1 MDIDD
6 TPLVGLQCPPGL
18 NLPPSRTTGRPVGV
32 AGGGLDASQRPVTG
46 TVQGA
51 PDVLCGASE
60 PVALDTLA
68 QLVNAPS
75 EGHREATRAKLE
87 RRARARYQ
95 SLAVATALTEY
106 ARQRAGTPQ
115 GELEQSYRNT
125 IYCAGVI
132 KQEGGVL
139 TSRYCGNRWCLSCN
153 RIRMGKAI
161 NTYQAEISGWDAPQM
176 VTTTVQNVGE
186 DELPETIRQMRK
198 CSAQVVRKLQRE
210 GFTLKMLRKTEC
222 THSAQRDDY
231 HPHHHSVIESLA
243 VAQAYR
249 AAWLDF
255 APRYGLVVDAQGQDV
270 RPLDVESG
278 LTELFKYFSKL
289 TAKTES
295 GGREYVGVEP
305 LDVMFRAMRGVRV
318 YQAYGFKTTTDA
330 NTVEELDAATV
341 AISREAEDAVW
352 LWDDGMAD
360 WVDVETGECLTG
372 HVPDRASSRFVSYYQ
387 STGRSAALA
396 AVASGTAAGRSPP

>member
-1 MDIDD
+1 
-6 TPLVGLQCPPGL
+6 
-18 NLPPSRTTGRPVGV
+18 
-32 AGGGLDASQRPVTG
+32 
-46 TVQGA
+46 
-51 PDVLCGASE
+51 
-60 PVALDTLA
+60 
-68 QLVNAPS
+68 
-75 EGHREATRAKLE
+75 
-87 RRARARYQ
+87 
-95 SLAVATALTEY
+95 LAVATALTEY

-139 TSRYCGNRWCLSCN
+139 TARYCGNRWCLSCN

-161 NTYQAEISGWDAPQM
+161 NVYEGEISGWESPQM
-176 VTTTVQNVGE
+176 VTTTVQNV
-186 DELPETIRQMRK
+186 DEASLPETIRQMRK
-198 CSAQVVRKLQRE
+198 CSVQVVRKLQRD
-210 GFTLKMLRKTEC
+210 GFAVRMLRKTEC
-222 THSAQRDDY
+222 THNLQRDDY
-231 HPHHHSVIESLA
+231 HPHHHSVIESEA
-243 VAQAYR
+243 AAEAYR
-249 AAWLDF
+249 SAWLSF

-295 GGREYVGVEP
+295 GGREYVGVEQ

-318 YQAYGFKTTTDA
+318 YQAYGFKTTADA
-330 NTVEELDAATV
+330 NEVEELDAATV
-341 AISREAEDAVW
+341 AISREEEDALW

-372 HVPDRASSRFVSYYQ
+372 HVPDRASSRFASYYQ
-387 STGRSAALA
+387 STGRAGARAAS
-396 AVASGTAAGRSPP
+396 ASGAAAGRSPP

>member
-1 MDIDD
+1 M
-6 TPLVGLQCPPGL
+6 
-18 NLPPSRTTGRPVGV
+18 
-32 AGGGLDASQRPVTG
+32 
-46 TVQGA
+46 
-51 PDVLCGASE
+51 LCGASE
-60 PVALDTLA
+60 PVGLDTLA
-68 QLVNAPS
+68 QLVNVPS
-75 EGHREATRAKLE
+75 AAHREGTRAKLE

-139 TSRYCGNRWCLSCN
+139 TARYCGNRWCLSCN

-161 NTYQAEISGWDAPQM
+161 NTYEAEISSWSEPQM

-186 DELPETIRQMRK
+186 EALPETIRQMRK
-198 CSAQVVRKLQRE
+198 CSVQVVRKLQRD
-210 GFTLKMLRKTEC
+210 GHALKMLRKSEC
-222 THSAQRDDY
+222 THSAQREDY

-243 VAQAYR
+243 VAEAYR
-249 AAWLDF
+249 SAWLDF

-318 YQAYGFKTTTDA
+318 YQAYGFKTTADA

-372 HVPDRASSRFVSYYQ
+372 HVPDRASSRFASYYA
-387 STGRSAALA
+387 STGRPAALA
-396 AVASGTAAGRSPP
+396 TAASGTAAGRSPP